1 MSEQEPKRLEGRGD
15 ERAGEGAVGKQ
26 GEGAREGE
34 KNKFKETTLRGGAGQ
49 GGKEAQGTLICRG
62 EGESRQELW
71 VERRGS
77 TAHTAGW
84 KQREKNKS
92 EGGKERAGGTKA
104 RQRPGLPLPG
114 RSELSAQGPYPRSL
128 RQSGPGPPGEAPVSG

>member
-15 ERAGEGAVGKQ
+15 EWAGEGAVGKQ

-34 KNKFKETTLRGGAGQ
+34 KNKFKETTLMGGAGQ
-49 GGKEAQGTLICRG
+49 GGEEAQGTLICRG

-77 TAHTAGW
+77 AAHTAGW
-84 KQREKNKS
+84 KKKEKNKS

-104 RQRPGLPLPG
+104 RQRPGLPLPAHQSSP
-114 RSELSAQGPYPRSL
+114 RRDRVPAPAAQRPW
-128 RQSGPGPPGEAPVSG
+128 PPGEAPVSG